1 MNAVIYA
8 RYSSHSQTEQ
18 SIEGQLR
25 DAYDYAKREGLAVI
39 AEYIDRAKS
48 ARTDD
53 RESFQRMLDD
63 AAKKQFQIVIVWKL
77 DRFARNRAES
87 AINKLRL
94 KKCGVR
100 VVSVK
105 QNIMDTPEGIIL
117 EGLLESMDEYYSANL
132 SVNIKRGQRE
142 NIEKGLYCGGG
153 VPYGHKAV
161 NKRLVANE
169 KTAPHFVYYMEHF
182 ADGEKEGDIIAEL
195 RRRGAKDSKGL
206 LVTAKTFS
214 LSRLNPACVGR
225 YMYMGK
231 EVKGCAERLVSD
243 EVYARV
249 CDRVARN
256 ARSPASAKAKEEYL
270 LQGKAFCGYCGK
282 SMIGES
288 GKSRNGS
295 IYRYYNCATKKKSHT
310 CSKRNEKKDLLERF
324 IVEQTVQYVLT
335 PSRAAVVAKAV
346 VEEFD
351 KEFDDSK
358 AAEYERII
366 KRIERELDNLVDA
379 LAEAP
384 KVAHKRIY
392 EKMELLEAQKADAE
406 TDLAHL
412 RIAQELRITEAE
424 VCAWLR
430 EVCKGDP
437 DDPAFRKRIIEI
449 FINSIYLY
457 DDRFV
462 VFYNMRDSKQV
473 TYTDVLSSIEISP
486 STSKCSD
493 LSHCAPPSHYKSEPA
508 YVFVNGVFGC
518 IFWLTEDQR

>member
-25 DAYDYAKREGLAVI
+25 DAYEYAKREGLTVI
-39 AEYIDRAKS
+39 GEYIDRAKS

-53 RESFQRMLDD
+53 RADFQRMLDD

-105 QNIMDTPEGIIL
+105 QNITDSPEGIIL
-117 EGLLESMDEYYSANL
+117 EGLLEAMDEYYSANL

-142 NIEKGLYCGGG
+142 NVAKGHFCGGA
-153 VPYGHKAV
+153 VSYGHKAV
-161 NKRLVANE
+161 DKRLVANE
-169 KTAPHFVYYMEHF
+169 KTAPHFIYYMEHY
-182 ADGEKEGDIIAEL
+182 AAGEKESDIIAEL
-195 RRRGAKDSKGL
+195 RRRGAKDASGKP
-206 LVTAKTFS
+206 VSAKTFA
-214 LSRLNPACVGR
+214 LARLNSACIGK
-225 YMYMGK
+225 YMYNGE

-243 EVYARV
+243 ETFRLV
-249 CDRVARN
+249 CERVARN
-256 ARSPASAKAKEEYL
+256 ARAPAAAKAAVEYH

-282 SMIGES
+282 PMVGES
-288 GKSRNGS
+288 GKSRNGV
-295 IYRYYNCATKKKSHT
+295 IHRYYACADRKKKHT
-310 CSKRNEKKDLLERF
+310 CKKRNEKKDQLECF
-324 IVEQTVQYVLT
+324 IVDQTVKYVLT

-346 VEEFD
+346 VEEFN

-358 AAEYERII
+358 AQEYERVI
-366 KRIERELDNLVDA
+366 KRIDRELDNLVDA
-379 LAEAP
+379 LVEAP
-384 KVAHKRIY
+384 KVAHKKIY

-406 TDLAHL
+406 NDLAHL
-412 RIAQELRITEAE
+412 RIAQELRFTEAE
-424 VCAWLR
+424 VRAWLR

-437 DDPAFRKRIIEI
+437 DDPAFRRRIIDI
-449 FINSIYLY
+449 FVSSVYLY

-462 VFYNMRDSKQV
+462 VFYNMRDGKQV
-473 TYTDVLSSIEISP
+473 AYTDLISTLDTPLAPSSG
-486 STSKCSD
+486 SD
-493 LSHCAPPSHYKSEPA
+493 LSLCAPPQRPSQMRRSLHY
-508 YVFVNGVFGC
+508 
-518 IFWLTEDQR
+518 T